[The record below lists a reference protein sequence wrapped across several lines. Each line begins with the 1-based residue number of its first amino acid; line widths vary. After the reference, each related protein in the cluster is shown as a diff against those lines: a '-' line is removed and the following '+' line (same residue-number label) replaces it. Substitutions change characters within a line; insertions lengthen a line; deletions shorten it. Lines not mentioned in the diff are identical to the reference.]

1 MGNQSPVSAWLPLV
15 LYVLCQDVL
24 DLQVRAE
31 LNLILLHQLYVDK
44 RKRKRCFEL
53 SIALS
58 HMLVIFIHCCKLAL
72 EVLLCVGFHNHLS
85 NTANLG

>member
-1 MGNQSPVSAWLPLV
+1 M
-15 LYVLCQDVL
+15 LCQEVL
-24 DLQVRAE
+24 DLEERAE
-31 LNLILLHQLYVDK
+31 LNLTLLHQSYIYK

-72 EVLLCVGFHNHLS
+72 EVLLCVGFDNYLS